1 MAEELRWRGEDIL
14 LRANQHQPAVAAP
27 EEERTAH
34 TAAVR
39 KMRQAVILA
48 GDMVQRLRMAAAEG
62 TRRQGRTADTLVKL
76 LAETVTVRRLR
87 QR

>member
-1 MAEELRWRGEDIL
+1 MRWRGEDIL

-48 GDMVQRLRMAAAEG
+48 GDLVQRLCNVHG
-62 TRRQGRTADTLVKL
+62 CC
-76 LAETVTVRRLR
+76 
-87 QR
+87 QRDPQAR